1 MEIKIITETIKL
13 SQLLK
18 YSGVTMSGA
27 EAKIMIKQ
35 GNVKVNNIIETA
47 PGRQISYNDIVEIG
61 QNKIII
67 KK

>member
-35 GNVKVNNIIETA
+35 GDVKVNNVVETA
-47 PGRQISYNDIVEIG
+47 PGRQISHNDIVEIG
-61 QNKIII
+61 QSKIII

>member
-35 GNVKVNNIIETA
+35 GDVKVNNVVETA
-47 PGRQISYNDIVEIG
+47 PGRQISHNDIVEIG

>member
-35 GNVKVNNIIETA
+35 GDVKVNNIIETA

>member
-1 MEIKIITETIKL
+1 MEIKIVTETIKL

-61 QNKIII
+61 RNKIII